1 MKLTKGT
8 IGIIFVM
15 LFLVGA
21 VLLYV
26 SYSGAT
32 SAHKTAQ
39 ANLAAAQKS
48 EPVLNKAKTDLA
60 TQLTQAAADVASW
73 NDKIALLQTTMAK
86 ANQTFVAA
94 QKQFPPTAESIE
106 YNETLMGIAKS
117 CNLTVSSVVATEAAN
132 AEMSTSQFAFN
143 TNVFTINV
151 QGKISD
157 ILAFIDKI
165 TTTDAFKT
173 GVIVPVG
180 FNIPVP
186 LTQTAKDQMRTDI
199 QAQMFDEINASIKGY
214 DKVLLVEKA
223 ILSMLGDNA
232 NQPSAEQMTQFIKQ
246 TIANQFSPYLGD
258 LLASAITQAID
269 QNLADTL
276 IDTVASAYAKAIADL
291 FADKNSS
298 IMPTYTGPLADEIN
312 AAIQNIPADT
322 IPGVVTKIVHDTL
335 QSLYNEYESEMVP
348 ASNIDAALNAAIT
361 AAEMP
366 SANLTVAVYSYKGA

>member
-132 AEMSTSQFAFN
+132 AEMSTSAFAFK

-173 GVIVPVG
+173 GVIVPID

-186 LTQTAKDQMRTDI
+186 ITQAAKDQMRADM
-199 QAQMFDEINASIKGY
+199 QAQLFDEKNASIKGY
-214 DKVLLVEKA
+214 DKVLLIETA
-223 ILSMLGDNA
+223 ILSMMGDDA
-232 NQPSAEQMTQFIKQ
+232 NQTSAEEMTQFIKQ
-246 TIANQFSPYLGD
+246 TISNEFSPYLGD

-276 IDTVASAYAKAIADL
+276 IDTVADAYAKAIADL
-291 FADKNSS
+291 FTDKTSS

-312 AAIQNIPADT
+312 TAIQNIPADT
-322 IPGVVTKIVHDTL
+322 IPAVVTKIVRDTL
-335 QSLYNEYESEMVP
+335 QSLYNSYITEMVS
-348 ASNIDAALNAAIT
+348 SNSIDAALNAAVT

-366 SANLTVAVYSYKGA
+366 SANITVAVNSYKGA

>member
-1 MKLTKGT
+1 
-8 IGIIFVM
+8 
-15 LFLVGA
+15 
-21 VLLYV
+21 
-26 SYSGAT
+26 
-32 SAHKTAQ
+32 
-39 ANLAAAQKS
+39 
-48 EPVLNKAKTDLA
+48 
-60 TQLTQAAADVASW
+60 
-73 NDKIALLQTTMAK
+73 MAK

-132 AEMSTSQFAFN
+132 AEMSTSAFAFK

-173 GVIVPVG
+173 GVIVPID

-186 LTQTAKDQMRTDI
+186 ITQAAKDQMRADM
-199 QAQMFDEINASIKGY
+199 QAQLFDEKNASIKGY
-214 DKVLLVEKA
+214 DKVLLIETA
-223 ILSMLGDNA
+223 ILSMMGDDA
-232 NQPSAEQMTQFIKQ
+232 NQTSAEEMTQFIKQ
-246 TIANQFSPYLGD
+246 TISNEFSPYLGD

-276 IDTVASAYAKAIADL
+276 IDTVADAYAKAIADL
-291 FADKNSS
+291 FTDKTSS
-298 IMPTYTGPLADEIN
+298 IMPMYTGPLADEIN
-312 AAIQNIPADT
+312 TAIQNIPADT
-322 IPGVVTKIVHDTL
+322 IPAVVTKIVRDTL
-335 QSLYNEYESEMVP
+335 QSLYNSYITEMVS
-348 ASNIDAALNAAIT
+348 SNSIDAALNAAVT

-366 SANLTVAVYSYKGA
+366 SANITVAVNSYKGA